1 MKLHNDR
8 DAFLAIL
15 QQVNQSSGIRADI
28 LEKDYY
34 VTLLLKELA
43 DKQGKLPAYFKG
55 GTALYKALGTIQ
67 RFSEDIDLT
76 VRIDD
81 CSNTQAKRR
90 LERAAQGY
98 LSLTRTENKALEHN
112 RKGSISCAYDYE
124 PITGYVP
131 DDALQRFGHVRIEAT
146 SFTVSEPTG
155 PAEIA
160 PVLYTQATD
169 EQKGILD
176 LQYDVAPFL
185 IETINIER
193 IFVDK
198 IFAAEFYYERQEYF
212 DVAKHIYDIAVMSQL
227 DVIQDL
233 LVDAK
238 HLNKMIAYK
247 RQEEGLRIGSD
258 LVDKPFSEFT
268 ILSGLVVNADLSR
281 AYSRMQEIYVFDD
294 AYRIEHLLAYST
306 FSRVLQAA
314 IDHLEG

>member
-1 MKLHNDR
+1 VKLHNDH

-15 QQVNQSSGIRADI
+15 QQVNQASGIRADI

-43 DKQGKLPAYFKG
+43 DKQDKLPAYFKG

-90 LERAAQGY
+90 LEQAAQGY
-98 LSLTRTENKALEHN
+98 LSLMRTENKALEHN

-124 PITGYVP
+124 PIADYAP

-155 PAEIA
+155 VMKIA
-160 PVLYTQATD
+160 PVLYGKATD
-169 EQKGILD
+169 VQRQILES
-176 LQYDVAPFL
+176 QFDVRPFS
-185 IETINIER
+185 IETINVER

-198 IFAAEFYYERQEYF
+198 VFAAEFYYERQEYF
-212 DVAKHIYDIAVMSQL
+212 DVAKHIYDIAVMCQL
-227 DVIQDL
+227 DAIKAL
-233 LVDAK
+233 LDDAD
-238 HLNKMIAYK
+238 HLSEMTAYK
-247 RQEEGLRIGSD
+247 RQEEGARVGSD
-258 LVDKPFSEFT
+258 LVDKPFNEFV
-268 ILSGLVVNADLSR
+268 ISSGLEANVDLVR
-281 AYSRMQEIYVFDD
+281 AYNRMQEIYVFDD
-294 AYRIEHLLAYST
+294 TYRIKYSMT
-306 FSRVLQAA
+306 CSALTEVLD
-314 IDHLEG
+314 ILV

>member
-1 MKLHNDR
+1 VKLHNDH

-15 QQVNQSSGIRADI
+15 QQVNQSSDIRIDI

-43 DKQGKLPAYFKG
+43 DKQGELPAYFKG

-90 LERAAQGY
+90 LERATQGY
-98 LSLTRTENKALEHN
+98 QSLVRTENKELEHN

-124 PITGYVP
+124 PIADYAP
-131 DDALQRFGHVRIEAT
+131 DDELQRFGHVRVEAT

-155 PAEIA
+155 AMEIA
-160 PVLYTQATD
+160 PELYNQATD
-169 EQKGILD
+169 EQQQILE
-176 LQYDVAPFL
+176 LQFDVAPFS
-185 IETINIER
+185 IETINVER

-198 IFAAEFYYERQEYF
+198 VFAAEFYYERQEYF

-227 DVIQDL
+227 DTIKKL
-233 LVDAK
+233 LGDTD
-238 HLNKMIAYK
+238 HLNEMITYK
-247 RQEEGLRIGSD
+247 RQEEDARIGSD
-258 LVDKPFSEFT
+258 LVDKPFNEFV
-268 ILSGLVVNADLSR
+268 ISSGLEENADLVR
-281 AYSRMQEIYVFDD
+281 AYNRMQEIYVFGD
-294 AYRIEHLLAYST
+294 AYQLEYSVACPALANT
-306 FSRVLQAA
+306 LDAVTRT
-314 IDHLEG
+314 IG